1 MSYMQQQ
8 KKQEKMSKALSI
20 DDFRFLNVQSLV
32 GIICFLALLGLVLI
46 VPKSFGK
53 AALFSE
59 ISRSFGN
66 VALFSEVLRSFGNA
80 APLIFVLISSF
91 VVTFEDDFDFD
102 FLINFSLSI
111 GRTSIAAV
119 ASGKR

>member
-1 MSYMQQQ
+1 
-8 KKQEKMSKALSI
+8 MSKALSI
-20 DDFRFLNVQSLV
+20 DDFRFLNVQSLI

-59 ISRSFGN
+59 VS
-66 VALFSEVLRSFGNA
+66 RSFGNA
-80 APLIFVLISSF
+80 ASLIFVLISSF

-102 FLINFSLSI
+102 FLILFSFSL
-111 GRTSIAAV
+111 GRTSLAAV

>member
-1 MSYMQQQ
+1 MQQQ

-20 DDFRFLNVQSLV
+20 DDFRFLNVQSLI

-59 ISRSFGN
+59 VS
-66 VALFSEVLRSFGNA
+66 RSFGNA
-80 APLIFVLISSF
+80 ASLIFVLISTF

-102 FLINFSLSI
+102 FLIFFSFSL